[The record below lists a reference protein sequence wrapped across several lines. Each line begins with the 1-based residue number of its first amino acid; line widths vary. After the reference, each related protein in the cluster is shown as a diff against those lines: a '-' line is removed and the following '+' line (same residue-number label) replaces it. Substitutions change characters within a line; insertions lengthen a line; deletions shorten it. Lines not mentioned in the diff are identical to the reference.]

1 VIVEMT
7 APTIKAEWKP
17 PFLYS
22 LEFQPDY

>member
-22 LEFQPDY
+22 LEFQPD